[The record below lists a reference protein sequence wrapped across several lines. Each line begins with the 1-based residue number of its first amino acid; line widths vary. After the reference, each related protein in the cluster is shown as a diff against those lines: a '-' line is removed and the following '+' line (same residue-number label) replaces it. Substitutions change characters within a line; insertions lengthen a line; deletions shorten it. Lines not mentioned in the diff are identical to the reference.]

1 MWNQKPCFRFKINNF
16 SEKEAALM
24 SKVFVSGGYE
34 WYISLHPNGFDGLCD
49 DHLSLYLR
57 ATNSKSMGSGW
68 ERIANFYFVLLDRTN
83 KELYRSCVQEQVSF
97 HADSL
102 CWRFSETL
110 PRSKFEDYLFLE
122 GDKLFVEVYIQM
134 VESFDGERE
143 DVTEKETVDI
153 YGFQVLASQVV
164 AARKIFSEHPDL
176 AYDFKPKNQ
185 VVRTEYMNVLLN
197 LVETLYKPSQDHSET
212 DLRNAQIELS
222 ELAEAG
228 FKLDWLKSKLDEVS
242 LKGKKSGA
250 DDVQRLDERVKNLEL
265 VELNL
270 KLDCLKTK
278 LEEVSLEKKKSDDA
292 DGSRVKEMEGRIDSL
307 EAMVSDLKV
316 ELGKE
321 KAKSSAAD
329 DFLLID

>member
-1 MWNQKPCFRFKINNF
+1 MWNQKPCYRFEIDNF
-16 SEKEAALM
+16 SEKESAM
-24 SKVFVSGGYE
+24 VSNVFVSGGYE
-34 WYISLHPNGFDGLCD
+34 WYISLYPYGEDFTCD
-49 DHLSLYLR
+49 DDLSLYLT

-68 ERIANFYFVLLDRTN
+68 KRIANCYFVLLNQSD
-83 KELYRSCVQEQVSF
+83 KVLYRSRVLEQMSF
-97 HADSL
+97 QADCL
-102 CWRFSETL
+102 FWGLEEIL
-110 PRSKFEDYLFLE
+110 PLSKFLDDWFLE
-122 GDKLFVEVYIQM
+122 DDKLIVEVYIQM
-134 VESFDGERE
+134 VESFDGERG
-143 DVTEKETVDI
+143 DVPEKKETVN
-153 YGFQVLASQVV
+153 GFEVLASQAV

-176 AYDFKPKNQ
+176 AYDFRPKNQ

-242 LKGKKSGA
+242 LKRKRAGT
-250 DDVQRLDERVKNLEL
+250 DERFVYAEL
-265 VELNL
+265 TTLNA

-321 KAKSSAAD
+321 KAKSSATD
-329 DFLLID
+329 DFLLII